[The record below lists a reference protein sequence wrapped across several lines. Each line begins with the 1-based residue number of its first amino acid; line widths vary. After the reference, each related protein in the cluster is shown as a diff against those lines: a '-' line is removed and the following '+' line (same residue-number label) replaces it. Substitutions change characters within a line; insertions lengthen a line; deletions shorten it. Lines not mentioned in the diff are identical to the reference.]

1 MLQTE
6 AEPLSFG
13 AKYRRLL
20 LAVVLLGALTQ
31 LGLGAFYL
39 GVGHSPSPRN
49 VPIGIVG
56 PEQQTHKLTAA
67 VEAEG
72 KFDARS
78 YESMDSLRA
87 AIVDREVDGG
97 LEITQQG
104 IVPVVASAGGA
115 LPATALKAVASEAN
129 VSNQLPQ
136 TLAVDV
142 VKLSEDDINGAS
154 IGYIL
159 QVISLGGSIA
169 SLGLGRLMPRVPQSL
184 RRGFGHVAALVA
196 YAAVSAGIVLLFSWF
211 YGVGSSAD
219 QWRLFGTYTLISLA
233 IAGSTAGL
241 VTLFGPIGSL
251 AGGFYFLVG
260 ATLSGASIPWNFMPT
275 FWAKLGEWLPTG
287 GGAQLIRNSL
297 YFPEAGSGTA
307 LLCLGLYAGLGT
319 VTVLIWNMLGNR
331 SSRTSAVD
339 VDILYPITHEHH
351 HQDGDHEHRHEAG
364 ESATS

>member
-1 MLQTE
+1 MLMTE
-6 AEPLSFG
+6 AGPLSFG
-13 AKYRRLL
+13 NTYRRLL
-20 LAVVLLGALTQ
+20 LAVVVLGALVQ
-31 LGLGAFYL
+31 LGLGSFYL

-56 PEQQTHKLTAA
+56 PAAQTEKLTAA
-67 VEAEG
+67 VEADG
-72 KFDARS
+72 KFDARA
-78 YESMDSLRA
+78 YESMDALRG
-87 AIVDREVDGG
+87 AISRREIDGG
-97 LEITQQG
+97 LELTQQG

-115 LPATALKAVASEAN
+115 LPATALKAVASQAN
-129 VSNQLPQ
+129 VENKLPQ
-136 TLAVDV
+136 TLPVDV
-142 VKLSEDDINGAS
+142 VELSDDDINGAS

-184 RRGFGHVAALVA
+184 RRGLGHVAALVA
-196 YAAVSAGIVLLFSWF
+196 YAAVSSAIVLLFSWF

-251 AGGFYFLVG
+251 AGGFYFLIG
-260 ATLSGASIPWNFMPT
+260 ATLSGASIPWNFLPT

-287 GGAQLIRNSL
+287 GGAQLVRNSL
-297 YFPEAGSGTA
+297 YFPDAGCGSA
-307 LLCLGLYAGLGT
+307 LVCLALYAGLGT
-319 VTVLIWNMLGNR
+319 LTVLIWNMMGNR

-339 VDILYPITHEHH
+339 VDIMYPITHEHH
-351 HQDGDHEHRHEAG
+351 HHLGDAPRD
-364 ESATS
+364 